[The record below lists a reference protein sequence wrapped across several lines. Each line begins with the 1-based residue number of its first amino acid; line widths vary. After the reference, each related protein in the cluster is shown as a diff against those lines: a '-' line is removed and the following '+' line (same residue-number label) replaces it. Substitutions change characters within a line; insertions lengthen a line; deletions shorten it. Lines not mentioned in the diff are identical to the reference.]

1 MKKIVSHAV
10 MTLCLF
16 ATSSIAQPAPSD
28 APRRPPVPS
37 ERKSGGSGVEA
48 QIRYLQDSYKLSE
61 ADARDRYETMLEID
75 KLIATARAEDPDA
88 FAGVWV
94 EHEPAFKVLVAFAG
108 NDDRAAFAS
117 KVSPKLRRHL
127 QLRKMRKSLAG
138 SEEELATLFAAL
150 RAGGVDF
157 TAAFEPT
164 SQKYVVTVE
173 NDAGSGRL
181 QGLVPSALRD
191 LVQIRKGPV
200 AHDVQSGVQTGDAV
214 YGAWDALNASGYY
227 ECTFAFAGRNSN
239 GRDSILTSAHCST
252 LNPRIQETGHLV
264 TLPAAF
270 DSRLEGDYDFRAHEV
285 VGMSTG
291 YWVYFV
297 NSKPV
302 RGYPSYVNTVPGF
315 YSDGYFTVSATL
327 KGNVIYNGNHYV
339 GLPVCKSGSRTGF
352 TCGTV
357 TASSVNGTA
366 NGRAYTGMVR
376 VGRSKQTVTAFS
388 GDSGAPIFSWPDSG
402 YNITAFGIMKAAEE
416 HQETDGTIL
425 PCVNGQAYKGV
436 VYDCGYF
443 YMPID
448 RVNDRLPFQIHT
460 TAGLVVP

>member
-1 MKKIVSHAV
+1 MKKLIYYALAFG
-10 MTLCLF
+10 LC
-16 ATSSIAQPAPSD
+16 ATSSLAQPAASD
-28 APRRPPVPS
+28 APKRPPMPS

-61 ADARDRYETMLEID
+61 ADARDRYETMQEIET
-75 KLIATARAEDPDA
+75 LIAAARAEDPDA

-94 EHEPAFKVLVAFAG
+94 EHEPVFKVVVAFAG
-108 NDDRAAFAS
+108 NADRAGFAA
-117 KVSPKLRRHL
+117 KVSPKPRRHL
-127 QLRKMRKSLAG
+127 QLRKARKSITG
-138 SEEELATLFAAL
+138 SKEELVALFSAL

-173 NDAGSGRL
+173 KDAGGSRL
-181 QGLVPSALRD
+181 QGLVPPALRD

-200 AHDVQSGVQTGDAV
+200 AHDVQSGVQAGDAV
-214 YGAWDALNASGYY
+214 YGGWEALDASGNYQ
-227 ECTFAFAGRNSN
+227 CTFAFAGRNSI
-239 GRDSILTSAHCST
+239 GRDSILTAAHCST
-252 LNPRIQETGHLV
+252 PNPRIQEAGHLV

-270 DSRLEGDYDFRAHEV
+270 ESRWEGDYDFRAHEV
-285 VGMSTG
+285 VGLSTG
-291 YWVYFV
+291 YWVYFL

-315 YSDGYFTVSATL
+315 NSDGYFTVSATL
-327 KGNVIYNGNHYV
+327 KGNVIGNGNHYV

-357 TASSVNGTA
+357 TASSVSGTSD
-366 NGRAYTGMVR
+366 GRAYSGMVR
-376 VGRSKQTVTAFS
+376 VGRSNQTVTAFS

-402 YNITAFGIMKAAEE
+402 YNITAFGIMKAAEGF
-416 HQETDGTIL
+416 TNPDGTAS
-425 PCVNGQAYKGV
+425 PCVNGQG
-436 VYDCGYF
+436 YDCGYF

-448 RVNDRLPFQIHT
+448 RVNDREPFQIHT